1 MLHYVLKGLMA
12 WLAAEQAA
20 NPDLPDLAELG
31 LQDPSVARRLRDSG
45 VMLEPLVA
53 AELAEAGSSTPEGL
67 TVPLRLLLPLAPAA
81 DSGWLEQAWRLLR
94 AHGLQLELAPPATGT
109 DPNARRAALAACDLV
124 VLPCWQ
130 EGSLAALVEAAAM
143 ARPIICSDNPETRV
157 LIRHGRDGLLV
168 PAGNAQALQLAV
180 QLLVRQ
186 PSFMQE
192 LGNCARHKVVT
203 AYQIAEELDRSKS
216 IVWCCR
222 WWAECVVSQASGDPL
237 RLLQKSL
244 RLRAAPWQLPSP
256 TAGRMMP
263 ACGASPR
270 PAWSWRTGVWRSS
283 ISRPPAISR
292 WPAPAGAM

>member
-1 MLHYVLKGLMA
+1 MLHYVLASLVA

-45 VMLEPLVA
+45 VMLVPLVA

-67 TVPLRLLLPLAPAA
+67 TAPLRLLLPLAPAA

-94 AHGLQLELAPPATGT
+94 AHGLHLELVPHATGT
-109 DPNARRAALAACDLV
+109 DPSARRAALAACDLV

-168 PAGNAQALQLAV
+168 PAGNAQALQLEV

-186 PSFMQE
+186 PSFIRE
-192 LGNCARHKVVT
+192 LGKRAQRRVVS
-203 AYQIAEELDRSKS
+203 AYLLAEDLDRTLETY
-216 IVWCCR
+216 R
-222 WWAECVVSQASGDPL
+222 RLLPLESGDH
-237 RLLQKSL
+237 
-244 RLRAAPWQLPSP
+244 
-256 TAGRMMP
+256 T
-263 ACGASPR
+263 
-270 PAWSWRTGVWRSS
+270 
-283 ISRPPAISR
+283 
-292 WPAPAGAM
+292 